1 MARTTVHERPVTNAP
16 FAPPSPWH
24 EAVIERIEPQTP
36 HVKSIFLRTSIAP
49 HEAGQH
55 IDVRLTAPDGYQAQ
69 RSYSIASAPGST
81 IMELAVERLDNGEV
95 SPFLDD
101 VAQPGDPIE
110 IRGPIGGHFIWRGE
124 DGGPLLLIAG
134 GSGVAPL
141 MAMLRHRAVVA
152 PETDAMLVYSARSWQ
167 ELIFR
172 EELLSAAEN
181 DPRFRLVVTTT
192 RGARQRP
199 SDYERRLDGATIREI
214 ITRWAQTP
222 KHVYVCGAT
231 PFVETVADALV
242 GEGIPAGEIRTERY
256 GGP

>member
-1 MARTTVHERPVTNAP
+1 VTNAP
-16 FAPPSPWH
+16 LAPQSPWH

-36 HVKSIFLRTSIAP
+36 RVKSIFLRTSIEP

-55 IDVRLTAPDGYQAQ
+55 IDVRLTAPDGYSAQ
-69 RSYSIASAPGST
+69 RSYSIASAPGSKSV
-81 IMELAVERLDNGEV
+81 ELAVERLENGEV

-141 MAMLRHRAVVA
+141 MAMLRHRAAVA
-152 PETDAMLVYSARSWQ
+152 PDTHALLVYSTRTWQ

-172 EELLSAAEN
+172 DELLAAEQR

-192 RGARQRP
+192 RDARHRP
-199 SDYERRLDGATIREI
+199 SDYERRLDGPTLMEI
-214 ITRWAQTP
+214 VGRWAQSP
-222 KHVYVCGAT
+222 SHVYVCGAT
-231 PFVETVADALV
+231 SFVETVADALV
-242 GEGIPAGEIRTERY
+242 AEGIPAGDIRTERY
-256 GGP
+256 GGN